1 MAVIE
6 NLRDLEKFA
15 ALVAEMEGV
24 ELVAQHLVLSGAEN
38 ALRAAIHLVPIGA
51 ARHVVGEML
60 QNVRDS
66 IVIVRSA
73 ATASAVVLVTIE

>member
-15 ALVAEMEGV
+15 ALVAEMEGP
-24 ELVAQHLVLSGAEN
+24 ELIGQHLVLRGAEN
-38 ALRAAIHLVPIGA
+38 ALLAATYLIPSGA

-60 QNVRDS
+60 QNVRAS
-66 IVIVRSA
+66 MVIVESA
-73 ATASAVVLVTIE
+73 ASASAVQLVTVE

>member
-6 NLRDLEKFA
+6 NLRDLEKFD
-15 ALVAEMEGV
+15 
-24 ELVAQHLVLSGAEN
+24 ELVFEMTGPELIAQHLVLCGAEN
-38 ALRAAIHLVPIGA
+38 ALRAASYLIPSGA
-51 ARHVVGEML
+51 ASHIVGEML

-73 ATASAVVLVTIE
+73 ATASSVQLVTVE

>member
-38 ALRAAIHLVPIGA
+38 ALLAASYLVPFGA
-51 ARHVVGEML
+51 ARHVVSEML

-66 IVIVRSA
+66 MLIVESA
-73 ATASAVVLVTIE
+73 ASASSVQLVTVE